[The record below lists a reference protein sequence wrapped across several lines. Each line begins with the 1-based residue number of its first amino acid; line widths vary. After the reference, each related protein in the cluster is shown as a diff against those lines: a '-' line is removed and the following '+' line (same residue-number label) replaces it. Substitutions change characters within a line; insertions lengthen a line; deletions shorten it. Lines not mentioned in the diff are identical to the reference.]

1 MASQMTRDG
10 ILAAGARALI
20 RNPAWV
26 GTGGPRGTRGA
37 VESTFLRPVTRG
49 VVWYHEDGG
58 VARMMSADPRLVIE
72 QLQRA
77 ANEASQAAGGPG
89 VRLDWVYG
97 PETRAGL
104 IRLANRVGPTNE
116 QTLVLTTLERA
127 LNAAF
132 HEGRGQVVLP
142 ALVELPTFGNDRIAL
157 SPNGHMNSILIAQ
170 GGLPVDGT
178 PADQPVQRTETGAV
192 PSVAPPPPAA
202 PPLAPAPTPSAP
214 VTTASMFSGTTPGST
229 LGAPQGGN
237 VSNTQGG
244 QGFSPAQLQQLQA
257 LFQGATANVSIQGGQ
272 GAACNPLLSLTA
284 VVPGYDPVAWAQMA
298 QADRFKAWER
308 WVGDDP
314 ANRSWPSCSP
324 GQMPT
329 TASVQLA
336 LGQAAQSNLTVG
348 TGTGTG
354 GTAQADG
361 SALSLPSVP
370 NVNAIQWT
378 TGRKVAVAAGALG
391 LAYVAYVA
399 ARELRNPSPDPRG
412 RV

>member
-20 RNPAWV
+20 RNPAWAA
-26 GTGGPRGTRGA
+26 TGGPRGTRDA

-58 VARMMSADPRLVIE
+58 LARMVSADPRLVIE
-72 QLQRA
+72 QLQRS

-89 VRLDWVYG
+89 VRVDWVYG

-104 IRLANRVGPTNE
+104 IFLANRVAPTNE
-116 QTLVLTTLERA
+116 QTLALTTLERA
-127 LNAAF
+127 LTAAF

-142 ALVELPTFGNDRIAL
+142 ALVELPTFGNNRVAA
-157 SPNGHMNSILIAQ
+157 SPDGHMNSMLIAQ
-170 GGLPVDGT
+170 NGVATESAAADLPV
-178 PADQPVQRTETGAV
+178 PRTATGAV
-192 PSVAPPPPAA
+192 PAVAPATPSPVVTPAA
-202 PPLAPAPTPSAP
+202 PAAP
-214 VTTASMFSGTTPGST
+214 VTTSAPVSTANASMFGGTTPT
-229 LGAPQGGN
+229 TQGN
-237 VSNTQGG
+237 AVSNLPG
-244 QGFSPAQLQQLQA
+244 QGFSPAQMQQLQA
-257 LFQGATANVSIQGGQ
+257 LLQGATANVSIPGQ

-314 ANRSWPSCSP
+314 TNRSWPSCAP

-329 TASVQLA
+329 QATVSLA
-336 LGQAAQSNLTVG
+336 LGQVAQSG
-348 TGTGTG
+348 PAPGTG
-354 GTAQADG
+354 GPAQADN

-370 NVNAIQWT
+370 NLGAIQWT
-378 TGRKVAVAAGALG
+378 TGRKLAVAGGILG
-391 LAYVAYVA
+391 LGYIAYVA
-399 ARELRNPSPDPRG
+399 AREMRNPSPDPRG
-412 RV
+412 RA